1 MLKCWAKNPNDRPT
15 FNDLRKTMKDMGR
28 NHEVKEPIK
37 NINFFLE
44 KKCVENT
51 KIYLQYKMLQKQD
64 IQCVKLRAM

>member
-1 MLKCWAKNPNDRPT
+1 
-15 FNDLRKTMKDMGR
+15 MKDMGR

>member
-1 MLKCWAKNPNDRPT
+1 
-15 FNDLRKTMKDMGR
+15 MKDMGR

-64 IQCVKLRAM
+64 IQCIGKITCYVSYKAINLISK